1 MAASIISPVI
11 CQEALWN
18 TKYSRDRIVA
28 ERNGDRALGGPAVK
42 RDRRKCSWGL
52 VLGSKFFLWL
62 LSKRREPYHEQTAL
76 IEEVAGESP

>member
-1 MAASIISPVI
+1 MAASIISLI
-11 CQEALWN
+11 LCQETLWN
-18 TKYSRDRIVA
+18 TKYFRDRIVA
-28 ERNGDRALGGPAVK
+28 ERDGDRAFDEPSVK

-62 LSKRREPYHEQTAL
+62 LSQRREPYREQTAL